1 MTNAMTHALRYAG
14 LISEPAASLPPRKQR
29 KAAAD
34 RMWLLYNG
42 LPSPEQQRKTERIIL
57 AGVGPRVEVP
67 VGRLRL
73 RRSRRPG
80 SGSTVATTLPASPGP
95 NGLAE
100 EFSLM
105 FETDCAILRYAVNED
120 PSLTTSIVGRRRI

>member
-1 MTNAMTHALRYAG
+1 MTNAMTHALRDAG

-57 AGVGPRVEVP
+57 AASARASKYQWEP
-67 VGRLRL
+67 
-73 RRSRRPG
+73 
-80 SGSTVATTLPASPGP
+80 TTPQEP
-95 NGLAE
+95 
-100 EFSLM
+100 
-105 FETDCAILRYAVNED
+105 
-120 PSLTTSIVGRRRI
+120 PSLEVA